1 MFYKKEDRE
10 IQMVMLKEFWGAFQI
25 LGDILLSILKYE
37 NTVEEE
43 SRVFFKYYI
52 FFKIFKYILENKI
65 NVGKCLAECVALLLL
80 SVTSY
85 CIGLR
90 RQKGRDILRLF
101 SFIISAKVN

>member
-43 SRVFFKYYI
+43 SRVFFSNTISSLKSLNIYW
-52 FFKIFKYILENKI
+52 KIK
-65 NVGKCLAECVALLLL
+65 
-80 SVTSY
+80 
-85 CIGLR
+85 
-90 RQKGRDILRLF
+90 
-101 SFIISAKVN
+101 